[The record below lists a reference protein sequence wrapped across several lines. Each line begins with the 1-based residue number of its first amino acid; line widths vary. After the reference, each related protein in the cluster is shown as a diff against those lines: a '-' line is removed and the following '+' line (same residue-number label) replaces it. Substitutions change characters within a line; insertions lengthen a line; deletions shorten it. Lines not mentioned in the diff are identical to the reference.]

1 MIQLSGLLW
10 AMAFAFA
17 GIGYM
22 RGLSK
27 EMISLSG
34 IILALFTLFQFDPLI
49 RENLLANVNADQR
62 FFIQCFIFIGI
73 VFFAYQTNAL
83 GKRTLVPGRDRDN
96 DGRDPLQS
104 RVLGAVIGF
113 LNGYLIW
120 GSIWYFMHINGYP
133 LSPYIIQPPPGSPSA
148 ETINSLPLYVLAG
161 GPGGTGSLLSLAV
174 ILLFIFVLVL
184 I

>member
-1 MIQLSGLLW
+1 MIQLSGFMW

-17 GIGYM
+17 AIGYM

-27 EMISLSG
+27 EMISLAG
-34 IILALFTLFQFDPLI
+34 IILGLFALFQFDPFI
-49 RENLLANVNADQR
+49 REQLLGNVASEQR
-62 FFIQCFIFIGI
+62 FYIQCIIFVAM

-83 GKRTLVPGRDRDN
+83 GRRTLTPNN
-96 DGRDPLQS
+96 DGRDVVQS
-104 RVLGAVIGF
+104 RVLGAVVGF
-113 LNGYLIW
+113 INGYLIW
-120 GSIWYFMHINGYP
+120 GSIWYLMHINGYP

-161 GPGGTGSLLSLAV
+161 GPGGAGNLLALAV
-174 ILLFIFVLVL
+174 IVLFLFVLVL